1 MAQGGRKFFMVAL
14 LAVVVISAFGA
25 QACLA
30 ADAETAARAAT
41 GFGDNSAL
49 ALAAAIVVSLS
60 CLAAAI
66 AVGRVGAAA
75 LGMAS
80 ERPELLMKSLIFVVV
95 AEGIAIY
102 GLLMGFLLWTLIKIK

>member
-1 MAQGGRKFFMVAL
+1 MAQDGRKFFMAAL
-14 LAVVVISAFGA
+14 LAFVVVSAFGA
-25 QACLA
+25 QVCLA
-30 ADAETAARAAT
+30 ADAETAAKAAT
-41 GFGDNSAL
+41 GFGDKSAI

-102 GLLMGFLLWTLIKIK
+102 GLIMGIMLWTLINK

>member
-1 MAQGGRKFFMVAL
+1 MEQGGRKLFVMEMLAL
-14 LAVVVISAFGA
+14 VVVSAFGA
-25 QACLA
+25 HACLA
-30 ADAETAARAAT
+30 ADAETAVKTAT
-41 GFGDNSAL
+41 GFGDKSAI
-49 ALAAAIVVSLS
+49 AWAAAIVVSLS
-60 CLAAAI
+60 CLAAAL

-102 GLLMGFLLWTLIKIK
+102 GLIMGIMLWTLISK

>member
-1 MAQGGRKFFMVAL
+1 MAQGGRKFFMAAL
-14 LAVVVISAFGA
+14 LALVVVTSFGA

-30 ADAETAARAAT
+30 AGAETPARAVT

-49 ALAAAIVVSLS
+49 ALAAAIVVGLS
-60 CLAAAI
+60 CLAAAM

-102 GLLMGFLLWTLIKIK
+102 GLIMGIMLWTLIK

>member
-1 MAQGGRKFFMVAL
+1 MSQGGRKFFMAAL
-14 LAVVVISAFGA
+14 PALVIVSTFAA

-30 ADAETAARAAT
+30 AETETATRTST
-41 GFGDNSAL
+41 GFTDKSTIALSATI
-49 ALAAAIVVSLS
+49 AVGLS
-60 CLAAAI
+60 CLAAAM

-102 GLLMGFLLWTLIKIK
+102 GLLMGFFLWMLIR

>member
-1 MAQGGRKFFMVAL
+1 MAQGGRKVFLMTL
-14 LAVVVISAFGA
+14 LVLVVVATFGA

-30 ADAETAARAAT
+30 ADSETAAKAAAA
-41 GFGDNSAL
+41 GFGDRGAIG
-49 ALAAAIVVSLS
+49 LAAAIAVGLS
-60 CLAAAI
+60 CLAAGI

-102 GLLMGFLLWTLIKIK
+102 GLLMGFLLWRLL

>member
-1 MAQGGRKFFMVAL
+1 MAQGGRNFLMVAL
-14 LAVVVISAFGA
+14 LAAVVVSAFGA

-30 ADAETAARAAT
+30 ADTETAVKAAT
-41 GFGDNSAL
+41 GFGDKSTM

-60 CLAAAI
+60 CLAAAM

-80 ERPELLMKSLIFVVV
+80 ERPEMLMKSLIFVVV

-102 GLLMGFLLWTLIKIK
+102 GLIMGIMLWTLIK

>member
-1 MAQGGRKFFMVAL
+1 MSQGSRKLCVLML
-14 LAVVVISAFGA
+14 LAVFVLTSFGA
-25 QACLA
+25 QACWA
-30 ADAETAARAAT
+30 ADEGAAGKAA
-41 GFGDNSAL
+41 GFGDKSAI
-49 ALAAAIVVSLS
+49 ALAAAIVVGAS

-66 AVGRVGAAA
+66 AVARVGAAA

-102 GLLMGFLLWTLIKIK
+102 GLLMGFLLWMLIK

>member
-1 MAQGGRKFFMVAL
+1 MAQGGKKFFVLAL
-14 LAVVVISAFGA
+14 LALVVISVFGA

-30 ADAETAARAAT
+30 ADTEAAAKAAT
-41 GFGDNSAL
+41 GFGDKSAI
-49 ALAAAIVVSLS
+49 ALAAAIVVGLS
-60 CLAAAI
+60 CLAAAL

-102 GLLMGFLLWTLIKIK
+102 GLIMGIMLWTLISK

>member
-1 MAQGGRKFFMVAL
+1 MAQGGRKFFMAAL
-14 LAVVVISAFGA
+14 PALVVISTFGA
-25 QACLA
+25 QVCLA
-30 ADAETAARAAT
+30 AEPETAAKAAT
-41 GFGDNSAL
+41 GFGDKGAI
-49 ALAAAIVVSLS
+49 ALAAAIVVGLS

-80 ERPELLMKSLIFVVV
+80 ERPELLMKSLIFVAL

-102 GLLMGFLLWTLIKIK
+102 GLLMGLFIWGVI

>member
-1 MAQGGRKFFMVAL
+1 MTQGGRKFFVVAL
-14 LAVVVISAFGA
+14 LALVAVSAFGA

-30 ADAETAARAAT
+30 ADKDTAAIAAT
-41 GFGDNSAL
+41 GFGDKAAI
-49 ALAAAIVVSLS
+49 ALAAALAVGLS
-60 CLAAAI
+60 CLAAGI

-102 GLLMGFLLWTLIKIK
+102 GLLMGFFLWMLIR

>member
-1 MAQGGRKFFMVAL
+1 MAQGGRRKFFVAAL
-14 LAVVVISAFGA
+14 LALLVLSAFGV
-25 QACLA
+25 QPCLA
-30 ADAETAARAAT
+30 AEEGTAAKGAT
-41 GFGDNSAL
+41 GFGDKSAI
-49 ALAAAIVVSLS
+49 ALAAAIVVGVG
-60 CLAAAI
+60 CLAAAM

-102 GLLMGFLLWTLIKIK
+102 GLLMGFFLWMLIR

>member
-1 MAQGGRKFFMVAL
+1 MAQGGRKFFMAAL
-14 LAVVVISAFGA
+14 LALVVVSAFGS
-25 QACLA
+25 QTCLA
-30 ADAETAARAAT
+30 AEAEMAVKAAT
-41 GFGDNSAL
+41 GFGDKSTI

-60 CLAAAI
+60 CLAAAM

-102 GLLMGFLLWTLIKIK
+102 GLLMGFFLWMLIK